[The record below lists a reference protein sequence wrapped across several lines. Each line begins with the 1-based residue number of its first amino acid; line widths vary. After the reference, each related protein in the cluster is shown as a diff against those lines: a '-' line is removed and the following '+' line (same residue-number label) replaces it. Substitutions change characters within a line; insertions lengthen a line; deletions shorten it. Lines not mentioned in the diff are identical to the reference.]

1 MSKNNYTS
9 EITDFLKELDEKI
22 KPDSPSRRAE
32 KAKYDEI
39 NEKRDNPDY
48 KDRKSKLW
56 EDF

>member
-1 MSKNNYTS
+1 MSKKNYTS
-9 EITDFLKELDEKI
+9 EITDFLKELDETI
-22 KPDSPSRRAE
+22 KPDSPSRQAE

-48 KDRKSKLW
+48 KDKKSKLW